1 MAGSPASPGAPVR
14 HDLSAFPT
22 LASLKVP
29 RTTRTLGR
37 MIAVTI
43 PLLLILLFAVK
54 WVQTAP
60 GRGEV
65 IALNPEDRVQQV
77 TALVPG
83 RVERWFVVDGQQVK
97 KGDPIARIIDN
108 DPDLLASLAAE
119 RAQVAAQIAA
129 AEQALAT
136 ARLDVTRTSQLYAD
150 GLAARRDYENT
161 QIKVAEME
169 AKLAEARAKLN
180 KANIGI
186 NRQSAQLVRAPHD
199 GRIQRL
205 NTAAGAT
212 LVSAGD
218 WLATIAPERQQ
229 RVVELLVDGRDVAL
243 VRRGQAVRLN
253 FEGWPAIQFSGWP
266 SVAMGM
272 FDGRVL
278 AIDPSAQNNGL
289 FRVLVEP
296 MPGKPAWPN
305 DNYVRLGSKV
315 RGWIQMETVTIAY
328 ELWRQLND
336 FPLEFPVPVDTGP
349 RKGTA
354 LKALTDKESA
364 KGKSGG
370 KSDSYGDEGY
380 GGADYGGGGE
390 GK

>member
-1 MAGSPASPGAPVR
+1 MAAKASPR
-14 HDLSAFPT
+14 SHDLTGFTT
-22 LASLKVP
+22 LASLRVP

-37 MIAVTI
+37 MIAISI
-43 PLLLILLFAVK
+43 PLLFVLLFAVK

-60 GRGEV
+60 GRGDV

-108 DPDLLASLAAE
+108 DPDLLIRLAAE
-119 RAQVAAQIAA
+119 REQVVAQISA
-129 AEQALAT
+129 AEQAMAT
-136 ARLDVTRTSQLYAD
+136 ARLDVNRSSQLYAE
-150 GLAARRDYENT
+150 GLAARRDYEAT
-161 QIKVAEME
+161 QIKVAELN
-169 AKLAEARAKLN
+169 AKLAEARAKLS
-180 KANIGI
+180 KVDIAL
-186 NRQSAQLVRAPHD
+186 NRQSAQLVRAPRD
-199 GRIQRL
+199 GRVLSL

-212 LVSAGD
+212 LISAGD
-218 WLATIAPERQQ
+218 LLATIAPERQQ
-229 RVVELLVDGRDVAL
+229 RVVELLVDGRDAAL
-243 VRRGQAVRLN
+243 VRKGQPVRLN

-266 SVAMGM
+266 SVAQGM

-278 AIDPSAQNNGL
+278 TIDPSAQPSGL

-336 FPLEFPVPVDTGP
+336 FPLEFPTPVDAGP
-349 RKGTA
+349 RKGNG
-354 LKALTDKESA
+354 LKALSDKDA
-364 KGKSGG
+364 KKAKSGAKAG
-370 KSDSYGDEGY
+370 EGY
-380 GGADYGGGGE
+380 GEEEEA
-390 GK
+390 K

>member
-1 MAGSPASPGAPVR
+1 MAAKASPR
-14 HDLSAFPT
+14 SHDLTGFTT
-22 LASLKVP
+22 LASLRVP

-37 MIAVTI
+37 MIAISI
-43 PLLLILLFAVK
+43 PLLLVLLFAVK

-60 GRGEV
+60 GRGDV

-108 DPDLLASLAAE
+108 DPDLLIRLAAE
-119 RAQVAAQIAA
+119 REQVVAQISA
-129 AEQALAT
+129 AEQAMAT
-136 ARLDVTRTSQLYAD
+136 ARLDVNRSSQLYAE
-150 GLAARRDYENT
+150 GLAARRDYEAT
-161 QIKVAEME
+161 QIKVAELN
-169 AKLAEARAKLN
+169 AKLAEARAKLS
-180 KANIGI
+180 KVDIAL
-186 NRQSAQLVRAPHD
+186 NRQSAQLVRAPRD
-199 GRIQRL
+199 GRVLSL

-212 LVSAGD
+212 LISAGD
-218 WLATIAPERQQ
+218 LLATIAPERQQ
-229 RVVELLVDGRDVAL
+229 RVVELLVDGRDAAL
-243 VRRGQAVRLN
+243 VRKGQPVRLN

-266 SVAMGM
+266 SVAQGM

-278 AIDPSAQNNGL
+278 TIDPSAQPSGL

-336 FPLEFPVPVDTGP
+336 FPLEFPTPVDAGP
-349 RKGTA
+349 RKGNG
-354 LKALTDKESA
+354 LKALSDKDA
-364 KGKSGG
+364 KKAKSGAKAG
-370 KSDSYGDEGY
+370 EGY
-380 GGADYGGGGE
+380 GEEEEA
-390 GK
+390 K

>member
-1 MAGSPASPGAPVR
+1 MAAKASPR
-14 HDLSAFPT
+14 SHDLTGFTT
-22 LASLKVP
+22 LASLRVP

-37 MIAVTI
+37 MIAITI
-43 PLLLILLFAVK
+43 PLLLVLLFAVK

-60 GRGEV
+60 GRGDV

-83 RVERWFVVDGQQVK
+83 RVERWFVVDGQQVR

-108 DPDLLASLAAE
+108 DPDLLIRLAAE
-119 RAQVAAQIAA
+119 REQVVAQISA
-129 AEQALAT
+129 AEQAMAT
-136 ARLDVTRTSQLYAD
+136 ARLDVNRSSQLYAE
-150 GLAARRDYENT
+150 GLAARRDYEAT
-161 QIKVAEME
+161 QIKVAELN
-169 AKLAEARAKLN
+169 AKLAEARAKLS
-180 KANIGI
+180 KVDIAL
-186 NRQSAQLVRAPHD
+186 NRQSAQLVRAPRD
-199 GRIQRL
+199 GRVLSL

-212 LVSAGD
+212 LISAGD
-218 WLATIAPERQQ
+218 LLATIAPERQQ
-229 RVVELLVDGRDVAL
+229 RVVELLVDGRDAAL
-243 VRRGQAVRLN
+243 VRKGQPVRLN

-266 SVAMGM
+266 SVAQGM

-278 AIDPSAQNNGL
+278 TIDPSAQPSGL

-336 FPLEFPVPVDTGP
+336 FPLEFPTPVDAGP
-349 RKGTA
+349 RKGNG
-354 LKALTDKESA
+354 LKALSDKDA
-364 KGKSGG
+364 KKAKSGAKAG
-370 KSDSYGDEGY
+370 EGY
-380 GGADYGGGGE
+380 GEEEEA
-390 GK
+390 K

>member
-1 MAGSPASPGAPVR
+1 MAAKASPR
-14 HDLSAFPT
+14 SHDLTGFTT
-22 LASLKVP
+22 LASLRVP

-37 MIAVTI
+37 MIAITI
-43 PLLLILLFAVK
+43 PLLLVLLFAVK

-60 GRGEV
+60 GRGDV

-108 DPDLLASLAAE
+108 DPDLLIRLAAE
-119 RAQVAAQIAA
+119 REQVVAQISA
-129 AEQALAT
+129 AEQAMAT
-136 ARLDVTRTSQLYAD
+136 ARLDVNRSSQLYAE
-150 GLAARRDYENT
+150 GLAARRDYEAT
-161 QIKVAEME
+161 QIKVAELN
-169 AKLAEARAKLN
+169 AKLAEARAKLS
-180 KANIGI
+180 KVDIAL
-186 NRQSAQLVRAPHD
+186 NRQSAQLVRAPRD
-199 GRIQRL
+199 GRVLSL

-212 LVSAGD
+212 LISAGD
-218 WLATIAPERQQ
+218 LLATIAPERQQ
-229 RVVELLVDGRDVAL
+229 RVVELLVDGRDAAL
-243 VRRGQAVRLN
+243 VRKGQPVRLN

-266 SVAMGM
+266 SVAQGM

-278 AIDPSAQNNGL
+278 TIDPSAQPNGL

-336 FPLEFPVPVDTGP
+336 FPLEFPTPVDAGP
-349 RKGTA
+349 RKGNG
-354 LKALTDKESA
+354 LKALSDKDA
-364 KGKSGG
+364 KKAKSGAKAG
-370 KSDSYGDEGY
+370 EGY
-380 GGADYGGGGE
+380 GEEEEA
-390 GK
+390 K

>member
-1 MAGSPASPGAPVR
+1 MAAKASPR
-14 HDLSAFPT
+14 SHDLTGFTT
-22 LASLKVP
+22 LASLRVP

-37 MIAVTI
+37 MIAITI
-43 PLLLILLFAVK
+43 PLLLVLLFAVK

-60 GRGEV
+60 GRGDV

-108 DPDLLASLAAE
+108 DPDLLIRLAAE
-119 RAQVAAQIAA
+119 REQVVAQISA
-129 AEQALAT
+129 AEQAMAT
-136 ARLDVTRTSQLYAD
+136 ARLDVNRSSQLYAE
-150 GLAARRDYENT
+150 GLAARRDYEAT
-161 QIKVAEME
+161 QIKVAELN
-169 AKLAEARAKLN
+169 AKLAEARAKLS
-180 KANIGI
+180 KVDIAL
-186 NRQSAQLVRAPHD
+186 NRQSAQLVRAPRD
-199 GRIQRL
+199 GRVLSL

-212 LVSAGD
+212 LISAGD
-218 WLATIAPERQQ
+218 LLATIAPERQQ
-229 RVVELLVDGRDVAL
+229 RVVELLVDGRDAAL
-243 VRRGQAVRLN
+243 IRKGQPVRLN

-266 SVAMGM
+266 SVAQGM

-278 AIDPSAQNNGL
+278 TIDPSAQPSGL

-336 FPLEFPVPVDTGP
+336 FPLEFPTPVDAGP
-349 RKGTA
+349 RKGNG
-354 LKALTDKESA
+354 LKALSDKDA
-364 KGKSGG
+364 KKAKSGAKAG
-370 KSDSYGDEGY
+370 EGY
-380 GGADYGGGGE
+380 GEEEEA
-390 GK
+390 K